1 MYMKKDDF
9 TYFDSLYRGL
19 EEEERKKFSEA
30 LLKSGKDRIG
40 EDISKI
46 QILDVEMLNAQG
58 LEPKE
63 IITRTMIKKA
73 YKAAKEKTI

>member
-1 MYMKKDDF
+1 MYMKKEDF

-46 QILDVEMLNAQG
+46 QILDGEMLNAQG
-58 LEPKE
+58 LEQKE

-73 YKAAKEKTI
+73 YKAAREKTI

>member
-1 MYMKKDDF
+1 MYIKKEDF
-9 TYFDSLYRGL
+9 NYFDSLYRELG
-19 EEEERKKFSEA
+19 EEKRKKFSET
-30 LLKSGKDRIG
+30 LLKSGKDRMG

-46 QILDVEMLNAQG
+46 QILDGEMFNEQG